1 MRCTLGLVLA
11 CALAGGG
18 VSKAA
23 LAEDLPPLVNLLH
36 MPPGMTAPKVPK
48 GQFHSA
54 LGFFPKHAAICG
66 ESGQLMVELTIGTDG
81 SVSNVQ
87 LVKSSSFADLDI
99 DGMAAVGTWRYEPAT
114 RDGTPVAV
122 REQAIVQYSTTGHVS
137 GTADCTPEGTKAAAD
152 ALLAALRGG

>member
-1 MRCTLGLVLA
+1 
-11 CALAGGG
+11 
-18 VSKAA
+18 
-23 LAEDLPPLVNLLH
+23 
-36 MPPGMTAPKVPK
+36 MTPPKVPR

-54 LGFFPKHAAICG
+54 VGFFPKHAAICG

-87 LVKSSSFADLDI
+87 LVKSSGFADLDI

-122 REQAIVQYSTTGHVS
+122 REQAIVQYNTIGHVS

-152 ALLAALRGG
+152 ALLTALCGG